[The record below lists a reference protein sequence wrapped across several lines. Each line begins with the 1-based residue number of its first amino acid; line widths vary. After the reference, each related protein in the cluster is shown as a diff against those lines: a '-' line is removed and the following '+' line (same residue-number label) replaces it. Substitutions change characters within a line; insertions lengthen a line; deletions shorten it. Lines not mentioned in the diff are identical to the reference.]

1 MKNIKQ
7 KPQEI
12 IWAEFAKIENLTPE
26 QVEKF
31 QKYAEFLVEWNEKFN
46 LTAITNLAGIVR
58 QHFQDSIILRDFV
71 DLSKISSIAD
81 IGAGAGFPSIPLKI
95 LFPDIKL
102 YLIEVT
108 QKKQKFLSFLID
120 RLSLQNTEIINLDWR
135 TFLRKTDYKI
145 DYFVTK
151 AALHEVELIR
161 MFQPSCAYK
170 NAKLVYWASQD
181 LVIYPKA
188 EKFILQEKFYKL
200 AKKERKLVFMGNK

>member
-12 IWAEFAKIENLTPE
+12 IWAEFAKTENLTPE

-31 QKYAEFLVEWNEKFN
+31 KKYADFLIEWNEKFN
-46 LTAITNLAGIVR
+46 LTAITNISGIVR
-58 QHFQDSIILRDFV
+58 QHFQDSIVLKDFA
-71 DLSKISSIAD
+71 DLSGVKAIAD

-95 LFPDIKL
+95 LFPEIKL
-102 YLIEVT
+102 YLIEVN
-108 QKKQKFLSFLID
+108 QKKQKFLNFLID
-120 RLSLQNTEIINLDWR
+120 RLSLDNTEIINLDWR

-145 DYFVTK
+145 DFFVTK

-161 MFQPSCAYK
+161 MFQSSCVYK

-188 EKFILQEKFYKL
+188 AKFILEEKPYKL
-200 AKKERKLVFMGNK
+200 AKKERKLIFMGIK